1 MSDTCYAISDIIFVL
16 KLNISLELLKFFTLV
31 KSISPIMII
40 NHKTNCKHCYT
51 DASFMSPQ
59 SFVFVEV
66 LGFFSRFSGIE
77 ICTNKYTKAIRNIKS
92 NAFYSQRNRCNSFSL
107 HCRGNKFLCQQINR
121 LTVVTILV

>member
-1 MSDTCYAISDIIFVL
+1 MSVTCYAISDIIFVL
-16 KLNISLELLKFFTLV
+16 KLNISLELLTFFTLV

-40 NHKTNCKHCYT
+40 NHELLTMCIL
-51 DASFMSPQ
+51 MQ
-59 SFVFVEV
+59 V
-66 LGFFSRFSGIE
+66 LCLHNHLFFLKFLDFYSRFSGIE